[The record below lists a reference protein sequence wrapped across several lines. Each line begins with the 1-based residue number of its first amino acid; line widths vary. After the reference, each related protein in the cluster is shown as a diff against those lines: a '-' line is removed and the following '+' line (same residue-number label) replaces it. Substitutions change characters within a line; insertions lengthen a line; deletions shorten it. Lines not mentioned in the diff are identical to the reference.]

1 MTSIVTSNRFG
12 RSSESNRPFGN
23 LVAAAIGE
31 SVSKGRLQEP
41 FRSESYSG
49 LFRGYIDR
57 KGAIEYLR
65 PNTTGQARKR
75 SAAAGPGMR
84 HQPAA

>member
-1 MTSIVTSNRFG
+1 MTSIVTSSCFG
-12 RSSESNRPFGN
+12 RSSESNKPFGN
-23 LVAAAIGE
+23 LVAAAIGG
-31 SVSKGRLQEP
+31 SVSEGRLQSHSDP
-41 FRSESYSG
+41 RVI
-49 LFRGYIDR
+49 RGYIDR

>member
-1 MTSIVTSNRFG
+1 MTSIVTLNRFG
-12 RSSESNRPFGN
+12 RSSTQIRPFGN
-23 LVAAAIGE
+23 LVAAAIGG
-31 SVSKGRLQEP
+31 SVRKGRLQSHSDP
-41 FRSESYSG
+41 RVI
-49 LFRGYIDR
+49 RGYIDR

>member
-1 MTSIVTSNRFG
+1 MTSIVTSSRFG
-12 RSSESNRPFGN
+12 RSSESNKPFGN
-23 LVAAAIGE
+23 LVAAAIGG
-31 SVSKGRLQEP
+31 SVSEGRLQSHSDP
-41 FRSESYSG
+41 RVI
-49 LFRGYIDR
+49 RGYIDR

-65 PNTTGQARKR
+65 PNTTGRKR